1 MISTIYLYI
10 KFLILYLFHGND
22 AYDRCCNEEEI
33 KILNK
38 FTGLT
43 KYTLS
48 RALMFGNTLLINY
61 IIDRNP
67 DFCTQFNLDLAVR
80 LNNLE
85 ILKKFDKRRIDMM
98 TIKSADPWADD
109 NVMEYLI
116 NSLND
121 MGDNDIFINKQ
132 SNRVKQLNKQHP
144 KFRKNLMTNNLEDIK
159 FNFF

>member
-1 MISTIYLYI
+1 
-10 KFLILYLFHGND
+10 
-22 AYDRCCNEEEI
+22 
-33 KILNK
+33 
-38 FTGLT
+38 
-43 KYTLS
+43 
-48 RALMFGNTLLINY
+48 
-61 IIDRNP
+61 
-67 DFCTQFNLDLAVR
+67 
-80 LNNLE
+80 
-85 ILKKFDKRRIDMM
+85 MM